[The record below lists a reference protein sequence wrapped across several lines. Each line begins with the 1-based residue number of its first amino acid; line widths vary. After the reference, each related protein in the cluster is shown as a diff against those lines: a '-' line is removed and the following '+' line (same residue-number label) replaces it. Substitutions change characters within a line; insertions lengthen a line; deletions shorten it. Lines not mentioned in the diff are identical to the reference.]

1 MRVKGNA
8 ALKNTIKAKPNNRHP
23 DAEDSARSH
32 DGLLFP
38 AVKPSF
44 SLTPGSRIFTIGSCF
59 ARNIEAVLEKNY
71 KLPTASY
78 AVPKSEWAFAPNGIL
93 NEYNPACISQR
104 LLWAADNVDTSKL
117 PETLLDTSEGY
128 IDLLLA
134 AGNPVTLDRALER
147 RREIDELYVQIS
159 SSDLLVITLGLNE
172 CWYDENEKCYLN
184 RNPPPQVLRSDADR
198 YSFEQLSVEDSYSLM
213 EKGIAA
219 ILESGVKNIMLTVS
233 PVPLQTS
240 FSGQDCVS
248 ANSYS
253 KAVMRCVAEKL
264 RVRFKGALDYFPS
277 YEIVTSGGL
286 SSFGDDHV
294 HVKAEVVENAIN
306 YLLQQYEPQ
315 DETMA
320 KAS

>member
-8 ALKNTIKAKPNNRHP
+8 VLKNTVKAKPNNRHP
-23 DAEDSARSH
+23 DKEDSARSH

-38 AVKPSF
+38 SVSPSF

-59 ARNIEAVLEKNY
+59 ARNIEAVLEKDY
-71 KLPTASY
+71 ELPTASY
-78 AVPKSEWAFAPNGIL
+78 SVPKSEWAFAPNGIL

-117 PETLLDTSEGY
+117 PETLLGSKDEY
-128 IDLLLA
+128 VDLLLA
-134 AGNPVTLDRALER
+134 AGNPVTLERALER
-147 RREIDELYVQIS
+147 RREIDQLYAQIS

-172 CWYDENEKCYLN
+172 CWYDEQEKCYLN
-184 RNPPPQVLRSDADR
+184 RNPPPQILRSDADR
-198 YSFEQLSVEDSYSLM
+198 YSFEQLSVGDSFALM

-219 ILESGVKNIMLTVS
+219 ILDSGVKNIMLTVS

-240 FSGQDCVS
+240 FSGEDCVS
-248 ANSYS
+248 ANSFS
-253 KAVMRCVAEKL
+253 KATMRCVAEEL

-286 SSFGDDHV
+286 SSFQDDHV
-294 HVKAEVVENAIN
+294 HVKAEVVEKAIN
-306 YLLQQYEPQ
+306 YLLHQYEPQ
-315 DETMA
+315 DEVTA
-320 KAS
+320 KAG